1 LRYVDSATRLLADT
15 IHDWLAK
22 LLPSA
27 TAFACQSGYY
37 RFDALDGFASDI
49 EKLLASGG
57 RFDLVIGAN
66 EERLSA
72 PDLENTLELLALYI
86 PTAASFTLVGA
97 SNGLFHPKTYYIEL
111 ADGSR
116 HAAVGSANLTPPGIG
131 HNVEACI
138 LLDDSVDDPATLD
151 AARDA
156 ILAWRE
162 KAAASANDAR
172 PVTREYIREL
182 TAEGIVEPTPVRRP
196 PAGTQTPKTGKSSF
210 PALKRIAGIPAP
222 RARRMAPAI
231 ASPRVPGLTFS
242 GAMVSFP
249 PGVIGIAKRLSASTD
264 VKGFTAAPGTP
275 YISLPPNRS
284 DLASRLPLKPRG
296 RNQEPRLDLEIQA
309 RLLEAPKDVVTS
321 GKDTTNMTYVGM
333 GQPQKSKVDLRLNV
347 QHTVMNGLKYVASQ
361 RGLAVPTGGDFV
373 AIEFL
378 EDGGLARLTFVT
390 SQPVLGALQAA
401 LKPGRSWGWLN
412 TGVVPAW

>member
-1 LRYVDSATRLLADT
+1 MDSATRALAET
-15 IHDWLAK
+15 IHDWLAN

-37 RFDALDGFASDI
+37 RFDALDNFASSI
-49 EKLLASGG
+49 EKLLSSGG

-72 PDLENTLELLALYI
+72 PDLESTLELVGLYI

-111 ADGSR
+111 TDGSR
-116 HAAVGSANLTPPGIG
+116 HAAVGSANLTGSGIG

-151 AARDA
+151 AARAA

-162 KAAASANDAR
+162 RASAGAKDAR
-172 PVTREYIREL
+172 PVTPEYIREL
-182 TAEGIVEPTPVRRP
+182 TAERIIEPISVERP
-196 PAGTQTPKTGKSSF
+196 PTGTRTTKTGKSSF

-222 RARRMAPAI
+222 RSRRTAPTI
-231 ASPRVPGLTFS
+231 ASPGAPGVTLP
-242 GAMVSFP
+242 GATVSFP
-249 PGVIGIAKRLSASTD
+249 PGVVGIVKRLSANTD
-264 VKGFTAAPGTP
+264 IKGFTAAPGTP
-275 YISLPPNRS
+275 YIALPPNAS
-284 DLASRLPLKPRG
+284 ELAPRLPLKPYG
-296 RNQEPRLDLEIQA
+296 RNGEPRLDLVIEA

-321 GKDTTNMTYVGM
+321 GKDTTNITYVGM

-361 RGLAVPTGGDFV
+361 RGLAVPKGGEFV

-378 EDGGLARLTFVT
+378 ENGGLARLTFVT

-401 LKPGRSWGWLN
+401 LKPGHSWGWLKA
-412 TGVVPAW
+412 GVLPIW